1 MILLKEKVGENHRGD
16 YFSLMRAKPKH
27 FQDSNIIVL
36 FMCKKLHCWADSWSN
51 APFWGCGS
59 CGKAGGCCP
68 CPRFH
73 FWKSCCS
80 DATVPTDGTRWYGG
94 GPTSHS
100 PENNEGLQAT
110 IRGRE
115 SMIMV
120 PAYVPN
126 KMHRGAWN
134 WCNKAILSLS
144 AIYTH
149 TSAPSHSQEQRAAVK
164 SSCSEHGQ
172 IFLIFHHL
180 CRTCWNELIEGEFR
194 NSNTSHS
201 YTCRV
206 LHSW

>member
-16 YFSLMRAKPKH
+16 YFNLMRAKPKH

-80 DATVPTDGTRWYGG
+80 DATVPTDGTGWYGG

-126 KMHRGAWN
+126 TMHRGAWN

-149 TSAPSHSQEQRAAVK
+149 THRLPVIPRNREQQWNHLVQNTVRFFSSSIICAERAGM
-164 SSCSEHGQ
+164 S
-172 IFLIFHHL
+172 
-180 CRTCWNELIEGEFR
+180 
-194 NSNTSHS
+194 
-201 YTCRV
+201 
-206 LHSW
+206 